1 MLITGLLGWDGGVVL
16 LLLGIDPV
24 ATVSLCLIKTIAAG
38 YFATALYDVIAKKNP
53 LGAVFAAGVVCPV
66 INTGL
71 FILGMLAFFTDTL
84 YNWAGGKPILTYI
97 LFGLVGLN
105 FLVELGVNLL
115 LATGITQIIKVV
127 GSRRR

>member
-1 MLITGLLGWDGGVVL
+1 M
-16 LLLGIDPV
+16 
-24 ATVSLCLIKTIAAG
+24 
-38 YFATALYDVIAKKNP
+38 IAKKNP